1 MSASRLIL
9 GGTFLAVVLASSSGF
24 AQTYSSGYS
33 QSESSR
39 HQTRSPERKLTYEEA
54 WKRCTPFA
62 RQEAGDSSQ
71 RYLRAAACM
80 KHFGHNI

>member
-24 AQTYSSGYS
+24 AQTYSSGS
-33 QSESSR
+33 ADSESSR
-39 HQTRSPERKLTYEEA
+39 YQTQSPERRLTYEEA
-54 WKRCTPFA
+54 WKLCTPIA

-71 RYLRAAACM
+71 RYLRAASCM
-80 KHFGHNI
+80 KRLGHNI